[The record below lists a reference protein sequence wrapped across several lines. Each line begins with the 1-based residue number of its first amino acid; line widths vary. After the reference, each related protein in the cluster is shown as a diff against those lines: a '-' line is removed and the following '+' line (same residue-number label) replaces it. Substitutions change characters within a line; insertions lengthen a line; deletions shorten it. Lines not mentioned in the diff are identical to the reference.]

1 MKAYVFPGQG
11 AQFPGMGLDLYE
23 QDKEAKALFERAN
36 EVLGF
41 RITDIMFGDDAEAL
55 KATRVTQPAV
65 FLHSVITALRSG
77 LPTPG
82 CVAGH
87 SLGEFSALVAC
98 GALDF
103 EDALKLVLERA
114 EAMQEACEAVP
125 GMMAAVLGADTKMI
139 EEVCAANSG
148 VVVLANYNSDLQSV
162 ISGEEAAVKEVCVE
176 VKARGA
182 KKAVPLQVGGAFHS
196 PLMEPARVRLA
207 DAISRTPFHTP
218 LCPIYQNVD
227 AAPHSDPAEI
237 RERLLMQLTSPVRW
251 TETVRRMVS
260 DGADDFLEIG
270 PGKVLQSLIGKIC
283 PEVQVAG
290 TSN

>member
-11 AQFPGMGLDLYE
+11 SQFPGMGRELYE

-41 RITDIMFGDDAEAL
+41 RITDIMFGEDAEAL

-65 FLHSVITALRSG
+65 FIHSVITALRSG
-77 LPTPG
+77 LPAPG

-87 SLGEFSALVAC
+87 SLGEFSALVVC

-103 EDALKLVLERA
+103 ENALRLVLERA

-125 GMMAAVLGADTKMI
+125 GMMAAVLGGDTKMI
-139 EEVCAANSG
+139 EEVCTANPG
-148 VVVLANYNSDLQSV
+148 IVVLANYNSDLQSV
-162 ISGEEAAVKEVCVE
+162 ISGEEKAVMEVCAE

-207 DAISRTPFHTP
+207 EAISRTPFHTP
-218 LCPIYQNVD
+218 LCPVYQNVD
-227 AAPHSDPAEI
+227 AAPHADPAEI
-237 RERLLMQLTSPVRW
+237 RERLLMQLTAPVRW
-251 TETVRRMVS
+251 TETVRRMVA

-270 PGKVLQSLIGKIC
+270 PGKVLQGLVAKIC
-283 PEVQVAG
+283 PEVKVAG

>member
-23 QDKEAKALFERAN
+23 QDKEAKELFERAN

-251 TETVRRMVS
+251 TETVRRMVA

>member
-36 EVLGF
+36 DVLGF

-251 TETVRRMVS
+251 TETVRRMVA

-283 PEVQVAG
+283 PDVQVAG